1 MFHREDENGNVIWP
15 ASTTVYQQYE
25 TQRQVLIDYLQVM
38 VARSDWHG
46 VADAAMDLREMEAER
61 KRD

>member
-1 MFHREDENGNVIWP
+1 MFRREDENGIWP
-15 ASTTVYQQYE
+15 TPTNVYQQYE

-61 KRD
+61 KRG